1 MPYTRNT
8 RIKHV
13 KKLHNPTFTAEVE
26 YRYPLTKITK
36 WVSICDVDYGPFMYW
51 FWMKEKGFEG
61 NLAWQADRDCLHNPK
76 LEDLSG
82 DSLEWAKALIDRY
95 HELFDEQEAETIVEY
110 IKYP

>member
-13 KKLHNPTFTAEVE
+13 KKLYNPTFTAEVE

-36 WVSICDVDYGPFMYW
+36 WVDIAEVGYGSLFM
-51 FWMKEKGFEG
+51 KEG
-61 NLAWQADRDCLHNPK
+61 NLAWQADRDCLHNPD
-76 LEDLSG
+76 LEEVSG
-82 DSLEWAKALIDRY
+82 LAWAKAQIDRY
-95 HELFDEQEAETIVEY
+95 HELFDEQEAGTTVEY

>member
-36 WVSICDVDYGPFMYW
+36 WVDIAEVGYGNLFM
-51 FWMKEKGFEG
+51 KEG
-61 NLAWQADRDCLHNPK
+61 NLAWQADRDCLHNPG
-76 LEDLSG
+76 LEEVTGLA
-82 DSLEWAKALIDRY
+82 WAKAQIDRY
-95 HELFDEQEAETIVEY
+95 HELFDEQEAGTAVEY

>member
-36 WVSICDVDYGPFMYW
+36 WVDIAEVGYGNLFM
-51 FWMKEKGFEG
+51 KEG
-61 NLAWQADRDCLHNPK
+61 NLAWQADRDCLHNLD
-76 LEDLSG
+76 LEEVSG
-82 DSLEWAKALIDRY
+82 LAWAKAQIDRY
-95 HELFDEQEAETIVEY
+95 HELFDEQEAGTTVEY

>member
-26 YRYPLTKITK
+26 YRYPLTKIAK
-36 WVSICDVDYGPFMYW
+36 WVDIAEVRYGSLFM
-51 FWMKEKGFEG
+51 KEG
-61 NLAWQADRDCLHNPK
+61 NLAWQADRDCIHNPK

-82 DSLEWAKALIDRY
+82 DSLEWAKAQIDRY
-95 HELFDEQEAETIVEY
+95 HELFDEQEAGTTVEY